1 MNKKLIAICI
11 VFLFS
16 LNLFCG
22 CNEQNKDTEFNKN
35 NKIIDN
41 EIFDPFYSKKIIIR
55 DDDIGASSWLPSL
68 KWISNLTIS
77 KNFKI
82 TYAIIPTELPENP
95 ETVDYLLNLDQN
107 YFEFAT
113 HGYEHILFKGLT
125 YEEQY
130 SLIENGT
137 KIIEETLNLKP
148 YTFVPP
154 YGASDTNTTLVLKE
168 LGYHSI
174 TGMRSLPCYV
184 TDFVSDF
191 DYETKWDPKI
201 EHCDFEEFKNSFD
214 LFLNSTNEYYIMLLH
229 DWTFLDE
236 FNNTNDSLTNV
247 FEQVIDYIK
256 NASVQFMT
264 IEEAYRRQFDEKTIK
279 TGSSDENT
287 YFIDLKN
294 CTYDHVIKVTPPPG
308 WDNEIYLK
316 DNTTGITTILHKK
329 HYEFAAIKDHTY
341 QISNIL

>member
-1 MNKKLIAICI
+1 MNRKLILIGI
-11 VFLFS
+11 IFLISIILFS
-16 LNLFCG
+16 G
-22 CNEQNKDTEFNKN
+22 CIEQNKDSEIDKN
-35 NKIIDN
+35 NKIIDD
-41 EIFDPFYSKKIIIR
+41 EIFDPFYSKKVIIR
-55 DDDIGASSWLPSL
+55 DDDIGASSRLPSL

-82 TYAIIPTELPENP
+82 TYSIIPTTLAENP
-95 ETVDYLLNLDQN
+95 ETIYYLLNLDQN

-113 HGYEHILFKGLT
+113 HGYEHILFKGLP

-154 YGASDTNTTLVLKE
+154 YGSSDTNTTLVLKE

-174 TGMRSLPCYV
+174 TDMRDLPSYII
-184 TDFVSDF
+184 DFISDF
-191 DYETKWDPKI
+191 NYETKWDPKI
-201 EHCDFEEFKNSFD
+201 EHCDFEEFVNSFD
-214 LFLNSTNEYYIMLLH
+214 LFYNSTDEYFIMVLH

-236 FNNTNDSLTNV
+236 TNKINDSLTIV

-256 NASVQFMT
+256 KASVQFMT
-264 IEEAYRRQFDEKTIK
+264 IEEAYRRQFDENTIK
-279 TGSSDENT
+279 TGSIDENT

-316 DNTTGITTILHKK
+316 DNTTGITIILDKK
-329 HYEFAAIKDHTY
+329 HYEFDGIKDHTY